1 MKEIKAYLRVERLE
15 PVVHALQDAGV
26 ERMTV
31 LHVRSLREAGDAP
44 VSIEAGAHFLEH
56 VKLEIVCGAPVAE
69 RLVTIVRK
77 AARTGAPG
85 DGIVYVS
92 EVERAV
98 KIRTGAEG
106 REALS

>member
-15 PVVHALQDAGV
+15 PVVHALQEAGV
-26 ERMTV
+26 EAMTII
-31 LHVRSLREAGDAP
+31 HVRSIREAGDTP
-44 VSIEAGAHFLEH
+44 VSIEAGAHYVEH
-56 VKLEIVCGAPVAE
+56 VKLEIVCEALAVE
-69 RLVTIVRK
+69 RLVAIVQET
-77 AARTGAPG
+77 ARTGAPG

-106 REALS
+106 PEALS